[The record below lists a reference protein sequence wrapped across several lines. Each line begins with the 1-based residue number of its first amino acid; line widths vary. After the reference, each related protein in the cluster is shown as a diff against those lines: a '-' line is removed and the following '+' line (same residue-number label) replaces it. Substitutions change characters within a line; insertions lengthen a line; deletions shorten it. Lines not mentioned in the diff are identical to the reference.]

1 MEDEIKELKDQ
12 IIQLNQFNQSTIEV
26 LEKLGN
32 RIKELSEEIISIK
45 YNQNNKN
52 ASITKKNELDEITD
66 LLFKV

>member
-45 YNQNNKN
+45 YNPNNKN
-52 ASITKKNELDEITD
+52 ASITKKSELDEITD
-66 LLFKV
+66 LLLKE

>member
-12 IIQLNQFNQSTIEV
+12 IIQLNQFNQSTIGV

-52 ASITKKNELDEITD
+52 AYITKKNELDEITD

>member
-52 ASITKKNELDEITD
+52 ASITKKSELDEITD
-66 LLFKV
+66 LLLKE